1 MIDFGEIGDFKQ
13 APAPE
18 NWKKAEGHIILSNF
32 MTETYQIANQTSIN
46 KNKNST
52 VGLVKRKAKLRY
64 EYSVNGQSYS
74 SSRYSFGKSHL
85 SADRLI
91 ARYPLGKE
99 VSVFYNQDKP
109 KQGVLV
115 PGVKGSSIAANAVG
129 GIVLLVLS
137 IMGFAQVRRNKQTA
151 N

>member
-1 MIDFGEIGDFKQ
+1 
-13 APAPE
+13 
-18 NWKKAEGHIILSNF
+18 
-32 MTETYQIANQTSIN
+32 
-46 KNKNST
+46 
-52 VGLVKRKAKLRY
+52 
-64 EYSVNGQSYS
+64 
-74 SSRYSFGKSHL
+74 
-85 SADRLI
+85 
-91 ARYPLGKE
+91 ARYPLGKK
-99 VSVFYNQDKP
+99 VSVFYNPDKP